1 MNVISAI
8 IEFRYI
14 LALVCVSLY
23 AVLCLVYLIFYV
35 KNKKAEAER
44 LQSVLRMYENIAG
57 SNGFD
62 DTPYD
67 KETERLLSER
77 GKDGQITIDDVIKP
91 QVTEEITGNYKPE
104 D

>member
-1 MNVISAI
+1 MNVIAAI

-14 LALVCVSLY
+14 LALVCISLY

-35 KNKKAEAER
+35 RNKKAEGER
-44 LQSVLRMYENIAG
+44 LQSVLRMYENVAG
-57 SNGFD
+57 KNGFD
-62 DTPYD
+62 YAPYD

-77 GKDGQITIDDVIKP
+77 GKDGQITIDDVMKP
-91 QVTEEITGNYKPE
+91 QTADEITGNYKPE